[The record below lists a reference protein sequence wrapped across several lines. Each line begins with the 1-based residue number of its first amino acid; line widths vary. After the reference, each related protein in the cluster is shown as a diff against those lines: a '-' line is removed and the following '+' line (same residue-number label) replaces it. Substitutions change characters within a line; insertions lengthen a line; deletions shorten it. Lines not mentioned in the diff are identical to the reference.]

1 MSRTDAPAGRGRIL
15 RYVGWSI
22 GLVFAASFV
31 GLLAF
36 GLLTR
41 AADTT
46 IDDALAKA
54 QPAQSPGF
62 KLEVLT
68 GGTPP
73 PALAPLLTRATSD
86 GTIDL
91 DELRGTPVVLNFWA
105 SWCTPCREEA
115 PLLQRA
121 WTKYGPDGVVF
132 LGQNMQDTPGDAREF
147 IAAFKQTFPTV
158 RDPTNETARAWGAIG
173 IPETYFIRR
182 DGRVVGHIV
191 GVVTSAQLGRGIADA
206 QVGQAAKPRVG
217 GEQRPAR

>member
-1 MSRTDAPAGRGRIL
+1 MSRTAAPPGRGRIL
-15 RYVGWSI
+15 RHVGWSI
-22 GLVFAASFV
+22 GLVLAASFV

-41 AADTT
+41 APDSS

-73 PALAPLLTRATSD
+73 TALAPLLTRATSD
-86 GTIDL
+86 GTLDL

-158 RDPTNETARAWGAIG
+158 RDPTNETARAWGVIG
-173 IPETYFIRR
+173 IPETYFIRS
-182 DGRVVGHIV
+182 DGRVVGHVV
-191 GVVTSAQLGRGIADA
+191 GVVTTSQLARGIADA
-206 QVGQAAKPRVG
+206 RAGRAERPRAG
-217 GEQRPAR
+217 GERRPTR

>member
-1 MSRTDAPAGRGRIL
+1 MSTTDAPAGRGRIL

-22 GLVFAASFV
+22 AGVLAASFV

-41 AADTT
+41 APDTT

-73 PALAPLLTRATSD
+73 PALAPLLTRATAD
-86 GTIDL
+86 GTMDL
-91 DELRGTPVVLNFWA
+91 DELRGTAVVLNFWA

-121 WTKYGPDGVVF
+121 WAKYGPDGVVF

-158 RDPTNETARAWGAIG
+158 RDPTNQTARAWGAIG
-173 IPETYFIRR
+173 IPETYFIRG
-182 DGRVVGHIV
+182 DGRVVGHVV
-191 GVVTSAQLGRGIADA
+191 GVVTNDQLKRGVTDAIAGRSRDA
-206 QVGQAAKPRVG
+206 AVG
-217 GEQRPAR
+217 GALRPTR